1 MNIFIPLT
9 LGLLIGYAGRK
20 HSLKVKRPLDILTS
34 ISLLALI
41 FFMGVEAGKV
51 EISASWLFGASVI
64 FASLTIAGSLVFAL
78 ILRRLI
84 K

>member
-1 MNIFIPLT
+1 MNIFIPLII
-9 LGLLIGYAGRK
+9 GLLIGYAGRN
-20 HSLKVKRPLDILTS
+20 HSPRVKRPLDILIS

-64 FASLTIAGSLVFAL
+64 FALLTIAGSLGFAL
-78 ILRRLI
+78 ILRRLVV
-84 K
+84 